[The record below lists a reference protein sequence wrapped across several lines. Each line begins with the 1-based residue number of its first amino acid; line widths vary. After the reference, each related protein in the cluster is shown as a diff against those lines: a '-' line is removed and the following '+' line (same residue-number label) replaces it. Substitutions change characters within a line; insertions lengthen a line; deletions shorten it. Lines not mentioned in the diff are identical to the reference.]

1 MTDNIPFKEKIKT
14 IQVMNRT
21 GQGSRVRDVVGP
33 DGGVA
38 KETREGD
45 PDDKGYVIHT
55 ESGDDRV
62 DCTVQPNPVKASL
75 KLQSGS

>member
-1 MTDNIPFKEKIKT
+1 MADSIPFKEKIKT

-45 PDDKGYVIHT
+45 PDDKGYVTHV

-62 DCTVQPNPVKASL
+62 DCTVQPNLL
-75 KLQSGS
+75 KVRTQLQSGS